1 MNGSV
6 TAMTVLESVHP
17 LGYGQLVSPANMDQ
31 DFSLVVT
38 SATGACVLAEVD
50 TTAEGRV
57 CVLEKADG
65 GVCVCVGGGGHTGVI
80 ILSLSIRVMR
90 VCVRGV

>member
-6 TAMTVLESVHP
+6 TAMTVLESVNP

-38 SATGACVLAEVD
+38 SATGACVLAEVARHD
-50 TTAEGRV
+50 SRGARL
-57 CVLEKADG
+57 CA
-65 GVCVCVGGGGHTGVI
+65 
-80 ILSLSIRVMR
+80 
-90 VCVRGV
+90 VRQPCSTPRFLGYAPRF